1 MNADKRH
8 GLARGKGDK
17 QNRDKYKRKIPT
29 RKPSPQY
36 VKQVVLKFTLG
47 TKIPLTHL
55 KGLLFLGPV
64 YMEGPQ
70 IGVWRGQP
78 PLM

>member
-8 GLARGKGDK
+8 GLGGKATNK
-17 QNRDKYKRKIPT
+17 TETNINVKYRT
-29 RKPSPQY
+29 RKPSRQY

-47 TKIPLTHL
+47 TKFPLTPF
-55 KGLLFLGPV
+55 KGSLFLGPV

-70 IGVWRGQP
+70 TGEVT
-78 PLM
+78 